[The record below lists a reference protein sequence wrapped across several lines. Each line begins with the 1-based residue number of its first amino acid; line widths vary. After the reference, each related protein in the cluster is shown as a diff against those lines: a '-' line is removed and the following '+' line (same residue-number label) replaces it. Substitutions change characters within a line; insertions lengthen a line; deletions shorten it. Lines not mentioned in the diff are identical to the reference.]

1 MITHVFI
8 GTCWHTNQLTG
19 LLTLMNV
26 ACWLEKKYFGKIKG
40 TFRRVMEARI
50 RHSVCW
56 KKENKI
62 KSSKSSITCAIF
74 HPHLPVTVKTVL
86 KVLFCVPWCLQY
98 TVNKYVIIIWF
109 FILPYDKLEELQVEL
124 QDPEIKRQTN
134 NQNNYSA
141 RIRSVSE

>member
-56 KKENKI
+56 KKNKI

-74 HPHLPVTVKTVL
+74 LPYLPVTVKTVL